1 MPKAEAEREP
11 FGREAATSAG
21 YVLMDKDFWLMA
33 LSPEQAVTPEGP
45 ARRPTLSGFLPPHK
59 AIALLLWLLLIGGYL
74 YYCWRSG
81 LTVTQAIVQ
90 VSDQLRSPYG
100 GVLYLLLFALRSL
113 LFFSAGVLSIA
124 GGVIFAG
131 GVAGNFLL
139 ALSYVMVGT
148 TLSGLISFGLARFF
162 GTAGNTSNVTQE
174 RRWTPYL
181 ARLRSNGFMA
191 VLLMRLL
198 LLPFDPINYLAGFAR
213 VGWGAFALATVLGII
228 PTAFVFV
235 SFGAAIDLQ
244 ALAAGQLPHFDW
256 RMLGLAALILTASF
270 LISRYYQR
278 TGESERKVY

>member
-1 MPKAEAEREP
+1 MTNAPDQM
-11 FGREAATSAG
+11 
-21 YVLMDKDFWLMA
+21 VN
-33 LSPEQAVTPEGP
+33 PELP
-45 ARRPTLSGFLPPHK
+45 ARRQRLSGFFSPHK
-59 AIALLLWLLLIGGYL
+59 VIALLLWLFLLSGYL
-74 YYCWRSG
+74 YYCWHSG
-81 LTVTQAIVQ
+81 LTVTEAIVQ
-90 VSDQLRSPYG
+90 IANLLHSPSG
-100 GVLYLLLFALRSL
+100 PFLYLLLFLLRSL
-113 LFFSAGVLSIA
+113 LFFSAGMLSIA

-131 GVAGNFLL
+131 GAAGNFPL
-139 ALSYVMVGT
+139 AFVYVMFGT
-148 TLSGLISFGLARFF
+148 TLSALLSFGLARFF
-162 GTAGNTSNVTQE
+162 GAESNTSNVTHE

-256 RMLGLAALILTASF
+256 QMLGLAAVILAASF
-270 LISRYYQR
+270 LISRYLQR
-278 TGESERKVY
+278 TGESERKV